1 MPKIGDIVDGKMWN
15 GKQWLVANPNAKYG
29 WELEQPAKATGPAP
43 TIPKVGGNV
52 GYPYPGDVEVKQRMG
67 TGTNKKTPDYSQ
79 LALGMNAQLA
89 DFENA
94 QSSQYQN
101 SYVPKKTTSENTSG
115 GGSGGGNY
123 APMGYIP
130 PEKMSGAQLAAM
142 FGITQ
147 DRGEIEKILN
157 DATKVKFNELD
168 AQTRKL
174 RDQQLTDYSSQFDQ
188 YQQYAR
194 QGRANALKSGL
205 SRGTAVAQ
213 DIMSQMNAQKGGAE
227 NQAFY
232 QQGLA
237 DLVNQR
243 GTQLGADKYNALSM
257 SNELGMGLGNLSS
270 GFYQSDV
277 AGLTGYQQYLASL
290 ANANAMQAQAGASRY
305 AADRGYAA
313 STEQGNALV
322 DLINKLGLPDYL
334 KADVM
339 SGELSAEEAMNLFR
353 SSQPKPKPVTTP
365 GGYTDSLG
373 RTVG

>member
-1 MPKIGDIVDGKMWN
+1 MPKIGDIVNGKMWN
-15 GKQWLVANPNAKYG
+15 GKQWLVSNPNAKYG
-29 WELEQPAKATGPAP
+29 WELEQTQKSGVVPS
-43 TIPKVGGNV
+43 IPGVKTNV

-67 TGTNKKTPDYSQ
+67 TGKGTPDYQQ
-79 LALGMNAQLA
+79 LALGANAQLA

-101 SYVPKKTTSENTSG
+101 SYVPKPTDTG
-115 GGSGGGNY
+115 GGSGGGGGVNY
-123 APMGYIP
+123 APMGYVP
-130 PEKMSGAQLAAM
+130 PNKMTGAELAAM

-147 DRGEIEKILN
+147 DRGAIEKILN

-194 QGRANALKSGL
+194 QGRSNALKSGL
-205 SRGTAVAQ
+205 NRGTAVAQ

-243 GTQLGADKYNALSM
+243 GTQLGADKYNALTM
-257 SNELGMGLGNLSS
+257 SNELGMGLGNLST

-290 ANANAMQAQAGASRY
+290 ANANAMVYQGDSSRY

-322 DLINKLGLPDYL
+322 DKIQKLGLPDYL
-334 KADVM
+334 AVDVM
-339 SGELSAEEAMNLFR
+339 SGKMSAEEAMNLFR
-353 SSQPKPKPVTTP
+353 SSQKKPTVTIPTGG
-365 GGYTDSLG
+365 GGYYTG
-373 RTVG
+373 GGQKVG